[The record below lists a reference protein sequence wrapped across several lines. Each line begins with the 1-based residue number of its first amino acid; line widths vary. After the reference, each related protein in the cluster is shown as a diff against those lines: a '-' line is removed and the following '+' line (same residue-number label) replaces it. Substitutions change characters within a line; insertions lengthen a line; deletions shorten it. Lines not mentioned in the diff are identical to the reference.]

1 MFNGL
6 KRGIVICACAAL
18 AVSCMDYGPIEKE
31 DFEIDNAGSGD
42 EVTGK
47 GLFITNEGNF
57 MYGNASLSY
66 YDPEKK
72 HVENEVFARANAI
85 KLGDVAQSMVI
96 RNGIGWIVVNNSGVI
111 YAIDINTFKEVGRIT
126 GFTSPRYIHF
136 LSDEKAY
143 VTQIWDPRIYIVN
156 PKTYQITGYVETDMD
171 FETGST
177 EQMVQYDKY
186 VFTNCWSYQNRILV
200 IDTETDK
207 VCDQITV
214 GIQPTSLVMDKYNK
228 IWTVTDGGY
237 EGSPYGHE
245 APSLYCIDAAT
256 RKIEKQFKFKF
267 GDWPSEVQLNGTRD
281 TIYFINKAE
290 RFDGDVSLA
299 TLPAIKDFGEF
310 LPALKAISGDLS
322 IDDLSSLEGVLD
334 LSGCT
339 FSPNSTLDLRLVAAT
354 RLTELRGGDF
364 GGSLRIDASSLTPQP
379 EAMPFEI
386 TGFKSL
392 DTLRI
397 AGFTHISALSLP
409 TESCDDLTI
418 ENCGSQAPF
427 TLSLPNLVE
436 VRGTLLCRN
445 CGKAGEANSASFPRL
460 RNIGR
465 QLSFYV
471 GASSFTALEF
481 PLLETIGN
489 GEPVSDD
496 PADDYALYTMPSG
509 CAGEF
514 ILPSLQ
520 RVNGSMLVSTWNTS
534 TDRAVAFRF
543 PSLQSVAGEISV
555 GHTAY
560 KNRSVAT
567 LDFSALTAA
576 GAIRIGNL
584 SSVTDF
590 STFTQVLPRLSEQT
604 WSVTDCGYN
613 PTYQQMLDGETG
625 AESK

>member
-1 MFNGL
+1 
-6 KRGIVICACAAL
+6 
-18 AVSCMDYGPIEKE
+18 
-31 DFEIDNAGSGD
+31 
-42 EVTGK
+42 
-47 GLFITNEGNF
+47 
-57 MYGNASLSY
+57 
-66 YDPEKK
+66 
-72 HVENEVFARANAI
+72 
-85 KLGDVAQSMVI
+85 
-96 RNGIGWIVVNNSGVI
+96 
-111 YAIDINTFKEVGRIT
+111 
-126 GFTSPRYIHF
+126 
-136 LSDEKAY
+136 
-143 VTQIWDPRIYIVN
+143 
-156 PKTYQITGYVETDMD
+156 
-171 FETGST
+171 
-177 EQMVQYDKY
+177 
-186 VFTNCWSYQNRILV
+186 
-200 IDTETDK
+200 
-207 VCDQITV
+207 
-214 GIQPTSLVMDKYNK
+214 
-228 IWTVTDGGY
+228 
-237 EGSPYGHE
+237 
-245 APSLYCIDAAT
+245 
-256 RKIEKQFKFKF
+256 
-267 GDWPSEVQLNGTRD
+267 
-281 TIYFINKAE
+281 
-290 RFDGDVSLA
+290 
-299 TLPAIKDFGEF
+299 
-310 LPALKAISGDLS
+310 
-322 IDDLSSLEGVLD
+322 
-334 LSGCT
+334 
-339 FSPNSTLDLRLVAAT
+339 
-354 RLTELRGGDF
+354 
-364 GGSLRIDASSLTPQP
+364 
-379 EAMPFEI
+379 MPFGI
-386 TGFKSL
+386 TGFKNL
-392 DTLRI
+392 DILRI
-397 AGFTHISALSLP
+397 AGFTHISELSLP

-427 TLSLPNLVE
+427 TLSLPNLIE

-445 CGKAGEANSASFPRL
+445 CGKAGEANLASFPRL
-460 RNIGR
+460 KNIGR

-481 PLLETIGN
+481 PLLETVGN

-520 RVNGSMLVSTWNTS
+520 RVNGNMLVSTWNTS